1 MELLNILYA
10 KPAPAAILTMN
21 RPETRNS
28 FTLKMAQEI
37 YWALRDAARDPEIKV
52 IIIRGKGDA
61 FSAGGDIKEMSRGNL
76 ASWDMKD
83 YLWNHVQKIPLL
95 LEDLD
100 KPVIASINGPAF
112 GGGFG
117 LALACDL
124 RIASEKATFCAT
136 YVRIGLAPGDGSAF
150 FLPRLIG
157 LSRAMEIL
165 LTGRVVKMEEA
176 HRLGL
181 VDRVVSAD
189 SLEEESLA
197 YASQIAAWPEA
208 SLKASKRALYDGLK
222 SDLKGHLDYMSSQ
235 LGLLSE
241 TREHKEAIQALIR
254 KKAYKR

>member
-1 MELLNILYA
+1 
-10 KPAPAAILTMN
+10 
-21 RPETRNS
+21 
-28 FTLKMAQEI
+28 MAQEI
-37 YWALRDAARDPEIKV
+37 YWALTDAARDPEIKV

-100 KPVIASINGPAF
+100 KPVIASIDGPAF

-124 RIASEKATFCAT
+124 RIASERATFCAT

-197 YASQIAAWPEA
+197 YASRIAAWPEA

-241 TREHKEAIQALIR
+241 TREHKEAIEALIR
-254 KKAYKR
+254 KKTYKR

>member
-1 MELLNILYA
+1 
-10 KPAPAAILTMN
+10 
-21 RPETRNS
+21 
-28 FTLKMAQEI
+28 
-37 YWALRDAARDPEIKV
+37 
-52 IIIRGKGDA
+52 
-61 FSAGGDIKEMSRGNL
+61 
-76 ASWDMKD
+76 MKD

-100 KPVIASINGPAF
+100 KPVIASIDGPAY

-124 RIASEKATFCAT
+124 RIASEKAAFCAP

-157 LSRAMEIL
+157 LGRAMEII

-181 VDRVVSAD
+181 VDRVVPAD

-197 YASQIAAWPEA
+197 FATQIARWPEA
-208 SLKASKRALYDGLK
+208 SLKASKRALHDGLK
-222 SDLKGHLDYMSSQ
+222 SDLRGHLDYMSSQ
-235 LGLLSE
+235 LALLSE
-241 TREHKEAIQALIR
+241 TREHKEAIQALIQKEKPITDR
-254 KKAYKR
+254 PWVFPSCQCQCRCNPLS

>member
-1 MELLNILYA
+1 MELSNILYTKSTPLA
-10 KPAPAAILTMN
+10 VISLN
-21 RPETRNS
+21 RPEIRNA
-28 FTLKMAQEI
+28 FTLKMAEEI
-37 YWALRDAARDPEIKV
+37 SLALTDAAGDPDIKV
-52 IIIRGKGDA
+52 IIIRGEGDA

-76 ASWDMKD
+76 ASWDMKN

-95 LEDLD
+95 LEDMD
-100 KPVIASINGPAF
+100 KPVIASIDGPAF

-124 RIASEKATFCAT
+124 RIASERASFCAT

-157 LSRAMEIL
+157 LSRAMEII

-181 VDRVVSAD
+181 VDRIVPSD

-197 YASQIAAWPEA
+197 YATQIARWPEA
-208 SLKASKRALYDGLK
+208 SLKASKRALHDGLK
-222 SDLKGHLDYMSSQ
+222 SDLRGHLDYMSSQ
-235 LGLLSE
+235 LALLSE
-241 TREHKEAIQALIR
+241 TGEHKEAIQALVR
-254 KKAYKR
+254 KKSNL